1 MSDVRLIELRILQMA
16 AAGAFN
22 GSNSYF
28 TTDAIWS
35 LVKPHDPAEII
46 ATMLEDLHIR
56 CESNSVIQHIA
67 LRLRGEYH
75 IRPQNDREFP
85 VREWENPRE
94 SLIQRLRGQTIQL
107 AITWRGLHRIETL
120 RKELA
125 ADRILEPFGI
135 LLDLRYYHQDLLFE
149 LGRTDRA
156 SLAVF
161 ALDLDHFKAINDH
174 YGHPA
179 GDVVMQA
186 YLSAVRDTVSTFGT
200 AYRGRGDEV
209 KVILPGVTKD
219 RAVALAEA
227 IREAVKRQRCT
238 YAEKELPP
246 VTTSIGVAATP
257 PDERSPTLE
266 DRADERQRSAKELGR
281 DRVVA

>member
-22 GSNSYF
+22 GSSSYF
-28 TTDAIWS
+28 TADAILN

-46 ATMLEDLHIR
+46 ATMLEDLHLR

-94 SLIQRLRGQTIQL
+94 ALIQRLRGQTIQL

-120 RKELA
+120 RNDLA
-125 ADRILEPFGI
+125 TDRILEPFGI
-135 LLDLRYYHQDLLFE
+135 LLDLRYYHQDLMTE
-149 LGRTDRA
+149 IGRTDRA

-161 ALDLDHFKAINDH
+161 ALDLDHFKAINDNH
-174 YGHPA
+174 GHPA
-179 GDVVMQA
+179 GDVVMKA
-186 YLSAVRDTVSTFGT
+186 YLSAVRDSVGTFGT

-219 RAVALAEA
+219 RAVMLAED
-227 IREAVKRQRCT
+227 IRGAVKRQRCT
-238 YAEKELPP
+238 YKDKELPV

-257 PDERSPTLE
+257 PDERLPSLE
-266 DRADERQRSAKELGR
+266 DRADERQRAAKDQGR
-281 DRVVA
+281 DIVIA